1 MNISLLQIYNSTVE
15 FSTRYSDILYFYCI
29 PPFSVFGIIL
39 KLISTHILIRL
50 LKHTKNYG
58 RMYNYMINNEIAAA
72 FLAFLL
78 AFTSLYRC
86 GIYCSLAYNYY
97 SKLFEL
103 IFWIYTSN
111 VLQLFMTFLEISF
124 AIDRLLAFSPKE
136 RTSMKFRYKMII
148 MLVLSIIISLPNYL
162 ISRSIFPVGTLNG
175 QEVLYAIKNNGLIQ
189 SEYWTVGLLVLLL
202 LRGPVLYMTLLI
214 INIVIVI
221 KFKKQQKKR
230 STLTSK
236 NVFLCNL
243 MCFKS
248 YSYFY

>member
-1 MNISLLQIYNSTVE
+1 MNLSLLEIYNSTVE
-15 FSTRYSDILYFYCI
+15 FSTRYSDIMYFYCI

-39 KLISTHILIRL
+39 KSI
-50 LKHTKNYG
+50 
-58 RMYNYMINNEIAAA
+58 
-72 FLAFLL
+72 
-78 AFTSLYRC
+78 
-86 GIYCSLAYNYY
+86 
-97 SKLFEL
+97 
-103 IFWIYTSN
+103 
-111 VLQLFMTFLEISF
+111 TFLEISF

-175 QEVLYAIKNNGLIQ
+175 QEVLYAIKTNGLIQ
-189 SEYWTVGLLVLLL
+189 SEYWTAGLLVLLL

-221 KFKKQQKKR
+221 KFKKKQKKR

-248 YSYFY
+248 YSYSY